1 MEQLDH
7 TGDNPLLLNMEYV
20 RTILVDF
27 LRDEARVAGFSR
39 AVIGL
44 SGGIDSAV
52 AASLAAQAYGSGN
65 VLAVKMPYRTSSP
78 ESDADADV
86 VAAALGLRTTTV
98 HITPMVEPL
107 FEAVEITDTLRRGNI
122 MARARMIV
130 LYDLSQ
136 RDNALVI
143 GTSNKTEALLGYGTL
158 FGDMAC
164 ALNPLGDLYKTQ
176 VWQLAAALGIPEKII
191 AKKPTADLFEGQ
203 TDEADLG
210 FSYADVDQLLYQM
223 VDDRRSTDELR
234 SMGFDPAFIA
244 VIQRKI
250 RINQFK
256 RRPPLIAKISHRTIN
271 VDFRYVRDWG
281 V

>member
-7 TGDNPLLLNMEYV
+7 TGDNPLFLNTDYV
-20 RTILVDF
+20 TKILVDF

-52 AASLAAQAYGSGN
+52 AAYLSVQAYGREN

-78 ESDADADV
+78 ESEADADII
-86 VAAALGLRTTTV
+86 ASALGISTMTIA
-98 HITPMVEPL
+98 ITPMVEPL
-107 FEAVEITDTLRRGNI
+107 FTAVGITDNLRKGNI
-122 MARARMIV
+122 MARERMIV

-176 VWQLAAALGIPEKII
+176 VWQLASALGIPEKII
-191 AKKPTADLFEGQ
+191 AKKPTADLFQGQ

-210 FSYADVDQLLYQM
+210 FSYAAADQLLYQM
-223 VDDRRSTDELR
+223 VDDRRSTDELL
-234 SMGFDPAFIA
+234 SMGFDQEFITA
-244 VIQRKI
+244 LQKKI

-256 RRPPLIAKISHRTIN
+256 RRPPLIAKLSHRTIN

>member
-7 TGDNPLLLNMEYV
+7 TGENPLHLNTDHVMK
-20 RTILVDF
+20 ILVDF

-52 AASLAAQAYGSGN
+52 AADLAAHAYGAEN
-65 VLAVKMPYRTSSP
+65 VLAVKLPYRTSSP
-78 ESDADADV
+78 ESAADAGL
-86 VAAALGLRTTTV
+86 VADALGIRTMTV
-98 HITPMVEPL
+98 EITPMVEPL
-107 FEAVEITDTLRRGNI
+107 FEALAVTDNLRRGNI
-122 MARARMIV
+122 MARERMIV
-130 LYDLSQ
+130 LYDLSA
-136 RDNALVI
+136 RENALVI

-176 VWQLAAALGIPEKII
+176 VWQLASALGIPEKLIT
-191 AKKPTADLFEGQ
+191 KKPTADLFEGQ

-210 FSYADVDQLLYQM
+210 FSYADADQLLYLM
-223 VDDRRSTDELR
+223 VDDRRSAEELR
-234 SMGFDPAFIA
+234 TMGFDPEFISA
-244 VIQRKI
+244 VQRKI

-256 RRPPLIAKISHRTIN
+256 RRPPLIAKLSHRTIN

>member
-7 TGDNPLLLNMEYV
+7 TEENPLLLNTDYV
-20 RTILVDF
+20 IKILVDF

-52 AASLAAQAYGSGN
+52 AAYLSAQAYGKEN

-78 ESDADADV
+78 DSAADADV
-86 VAAALGLRTTTV
+86 VAHALGIRTLTV
-98 HITPMVEPL
+98 DITPMVEPL
-107 FEAVEITDTLRRGNI
+107 FADLAISDTLRKGNI
-122 MARARMIV
+122 MARERMIV

-136 RDNALVI
+136 RDGALVI

-191 AKKPTADLFEGQ
+191 SKKPTADLFQGQ

-210 FSYADVDQLLYQM
+210 FSYVDADQLLYQL
-223 VDDRRSTDELR
+223 VDDRRSVDELR
-234 SMGFDPAFIA
+234 SMGFDAEFIGA
-244 VIQRKI
+244 IQKKI
-250 RINQFK
+250 RVNQFK